1 MKETKKMIVRCPK
14 CDWRIFD
21 KVTPASGM
29 IEAKYPNCHKVVAFK
44 VEKVKKDNDIQ
55 TYKEIVAFSEG
66 KLLDDIHKQREIGND
81 HIRKFF

>member
-29 IEAKYPNCHKVVAFK
+29 IEAKCPNCHKVV
-44 VEKVKKDNDIQ
+44 
-55 TYKEIVAFSEG
+55 
-66 KLLDDIHKQREIGND
+66 LLDLSSVGKSDVKQRVEAYAENLKKIATT
-81 HIRKFF
+81 K